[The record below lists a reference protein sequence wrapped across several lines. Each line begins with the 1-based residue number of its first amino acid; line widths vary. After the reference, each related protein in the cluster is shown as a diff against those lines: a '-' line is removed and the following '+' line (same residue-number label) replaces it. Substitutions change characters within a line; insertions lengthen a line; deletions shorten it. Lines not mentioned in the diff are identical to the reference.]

1 MDYNN
6 INKIEFNEVQKLINL
21 YKNNKII
28 DNKIKNNLYNRC
40 KSIIDHDE
48 WYTVKDRHIIH
59 KNACNLYFFSK
70 KQKKSLLYSNIIK
83 KDSDDDYCS
92 DGADSDENRRWC
104 D

>member
-1 MDYNN
+1 MDYK
-6 INKIEFNEVQKLINL
+6 NKIEINEVLKLINL

-48 WYTVKDRHIIH
+48 WYTVEDINIIYE
-59 KNACNLYFFSK
+59 NANKLYFFSK
-70 KQKKSLLYSNIIK
+70 KQKKSLTYSSIIK
-83 KDSDDDYCS
+83 NIYEGPYD
-92 DGADSDENRRWC
+92 DGATNDEHRRWC